1 MGGTQQYPAWDWTP
15 EQDEILTRMWNA
27 DRTIEEIRAAIG
39 CSWSQVNR
47 RRKRLGI
54 PPRPLG
60 WQPATPMAD
69 RMADSTAKPIK
80 PTCVNP
86 DRAFARAMAGR
97 TFDSLRMKDSPT
109 PPVQTSAR
117 PSGAG
122 MWASSITLNA

>member
-1 MGGTQQYPAWDWTP
+1 MGGTPQYPVWHWTP
-15 EQDEILTRMWNA
+15 EQDEILTRMWGEN
-27 DRTIEEIRAAIG
+27 RTIPEIREAIG
-39 CSWSQVNR
+39 CSWHQVDR
-47 RRKRLGI
+47 RRKRIGL

-69 RMADSTAKPIK
+69 RMADSAKPSK
-80 PTCVNP
+80 PATVNP
-86 DRAFARAMAGR
+86 DKAFARAMAGR
-97 TFDSLRMKDSPT
+97 TFGSLRMKAAKT